1 MAKKKS
7 FTPLSLYKYA
17 SIDDAIKIFEGGSLK
32 VTDPKKFNDPFD
44 CVAPEFNLKRDIF
57 LTEIRER
64 LKIELRKECPKYYS
78 KMLSWVNGQQV
89 NNEVDFFIIEL
100 EKLFNNISE
109 TWSSGVDSYRVL
121 SLAESRENILMWSHY
136 AASHSGVVIEFDVSC
151 DIFSDAKKVRY
162 SNIKSMYDGYL
173 NHLICIFMRNFSLK
187 KNDDS
192 DLLLVKAMNDWYL
205 NLLENLLFLKR
216 EEWRYEN
223 EYRIVLPV
231 DSDLIT
237 AHATESGGI
246 STIKFQQKSVMS
258 MTFGVNS
265 NLHSDRVIKLVDIL
279 REYYP
284 DVTLFQ
290 SQKKGLNL
298 LMTNFI

>member
-1 MAKKKS
+1 
-7 FTPLSLYKYA
+7 
-17 SIDDAIKIFEGGSLK
+17 
-32 VTDPKKFNDPFD
+32 
-44 CVAPEFNLKRDIF
+44 
-57 LTEIRER
+57 
-64 LKIELRKECPKYYS
+64 
-78 KMLSWVNGQQV
+78 
-89 NNEVDFFIIEL
+89 
-100 EKLFNNISE
+100 
-109 TWSSGVDSYRVL
+109 
-121 SLAESRENILMWSHY
+121 
-136 AASHSGVVIEFDVSC
+136 
-151 DIFSDAKKVRY
+151 
-162 SNIKSMYDGYL
+162 
-173 NHLICIFMRNFSLK
+173 
-187 KNDDS
+187 
-192 DLLLVKAMNDWYL
+192 MNDWYL

-258 MTFGVNS
+258 ITFGVNS

-279 REYYP
+279 RKYYP